1 MEKNFVKI
9 AFITSLFGKR
19 GNNPARFPLV
29 DGCDYF
35 LFSDRDQKDFDTNW
49 DVYNI
54 SNHPNIS
61 NLNCNV
67 RKSRYAKFMGWELL
81 DSMGADYDCIYYCDV
96 HWNPKHDSDWEVISN
111 SFIDK
116 PYPFL
121 QLIHAHSCN
130 HGIAN
135 ECQLIIDCR
144 RDSKDNITKTLD
156 FFKNE
161 FPEISLSAKQYF
173 ENTMFGYFPNDLVK
187 TITKDFWKIYTESD
201 ITFRDQPTWNLC
213 LLKHGVTPQTEPN
226 LRDKFEN
233 KGAYGNHTYA

>member
-1 MEKNFVKI
+1 MKI

-19 GNNPARFPLV
+19 GNNPARFQRV

-35 LFSDRDQKDFDTNW
+35 LFSDRDQKDFDTDW

-54 SNHPNIS
+54 SNNPNIS

-81 DSMGADYDCIYYCDV
+81 DSMGVDYDCIYYCDV
-96 HWNPKHDSDWEVISN
+96 HWNPKCNVDWVSISN
-111 SFIDK
+111 TFISQ

-121 QLIHAHSCN
+121 QLIHKFCCN
-130 HGIAN
+130 HGIAH
-135 ECQLIIDCR
+135 ECQHIIDCR
-144 RDSKDNITKTLD
+144 RDSKDNIAKTLL
-156 FFKNE
+156 FFKKE

-173 ENTMFGYFPNDLVK
+173 ENKMFGYTPNNLVK
-187 TITKDFWKIYTESD
+187 KVTTNFWEIYRQSD

-213 LLKHGVTPQTEPN
+213 LLKHEVIPQTQPN
-226 LRDKFEN
+226 LRDKFEK
-233 KGAYGNHTYA
+233 KGSYGNHKYA

>member
-1 MEKNFVKI
+1 MKI

-19 GNNPARFPLV
+19 GNNPARFQRI

-35 LFSDRDQKDFDTNW
+35 LFSDRDQKDFNTDW

-54 SNHPNIS
+54 SDNPNIS

-81 DSMGADYDCIYYCDV
+81 DSMGVDYDCIYYCDV
-96 HWNPKHDSDWEVISN
+96 HWNPKPDVNWRSISN
-111 SFIDK
+111 TFISK

-121 QLIHAHSCN
+121 QYKHPVCHN
-130 HGIAN
+130 QGIKR
-135 ECQLIIDCR
+135 ECELLPKFNKDTK
-144 RDSKDNITKTLD
+144 DSVSKTLL
-156 FFKNE
+156 FFKKE

-173 ENTMFGYFPNDLVK
+173 ENTMFGYTPNDLVK
-187 TITKDFWKIYTESD
+187 KVTTNFWEIYTQSE

-213 LLKHGVTPQTEPN
+213 LLKHEVIPQTKPN
-226 LRDKFEN
+226 LRDKFEQR
-233 KGAYGNHTYA
+233 GSYGNHDYA

>member
-19 GNNPARFPLV
+19 GNNPARFQRI
-29 DGCDYF
+29 DGYDYF
-35 LFSDRDQKDFDTNW
+35 LFSDRDQKDFDTDW

-54 SNHPNIS
+54 SHNPNIS

-81 DSMGADYDCIYYCDV
+81 DSMSVDYDCIYYCDV
-96 HWNPKHDSDWEVISN
+96 HWNPKCNVDWASISN
-111 SFIDK
+111 TFISQ

-121 QLIHAHSCN
+121 QLIHNFSCN
-130 HGIAN
+130 HGIAH
-135 ECQLIIDCR
+135 ECQHIINCH
-144 RDSKDNITKTLD
+144 RDSKDNIVKTLL
-156 FFKNE
+156 FFKKK

-173 ENTMFGYFPNDLVK
+173 ENTMFGYAPNDLVQQVAR
-187 TITKDFWKIYTESD
+187 DFWKIYTEPD
-201 ITFRDQPTWNLC
+201 ITFRDQPTWNLM
-213 LLKHGVTPQTEPN
+213 LLKHDLKPQTEPN

-233 KGAYGNHTYA
+233 KGSYGNHNYA